1 MTFWR
6 MQLHPADS
14 KRSAMLAAES
24 LSAGFIGLDFKKDVG
39 DLMRA
44 QKTDLGDQQDYW
56 GFAHEM
62 KEGDA
67 VLVVAH
73 HFPFALAAVAGPY
86 NYVRSTAPEIGVWFR
101 HFRRVAKGVRYYADF
116 VTNAHQWERLVM
128 TDTISPLREKTSA
141 SYKLIERWQSEG

>member
-1 MTFWR
+1 
-6 MQLHPADS
+6 
-14 KRSAMLAAES
+14 MLAAES

-39 DLMRA
+39 DLLRA
-44 QKTDLGDQQDYW
+44 QRADLGDQQDYW

-67 VLVVAH
+67 VLIIAH
-73 HFPFALAAVAGPY
+73 HFPFALATVAGPY

-101 HFRRVAKGVRYYADF
+101 HFRRVAKGVRYYADL

-128 TDTISPLREKTSA
+128 TDTISPLREETSA
-141 SYKLIERWQSEG
+141 SYKLIERWRSEA